1 MAWVY
6 SLMVTTDI
14 TATQLT
20 LLYIMFAQLDFIE
33 LVVQP
38 RLRGWA
44 IRQVATELLLGRH
57 NTTEVF

>member
-20 LLYIMFAQLDFIE
+20 LLYLTYAQLDFIE

-38 RLRGWA
+38 RLRAWVTVGP
-44 IRQVATELLLGRH
+44 
-57 NTTEVF
+57 

>member
-20 LLYIMFAQLDFIE
+20 LLYIMYAQLDFIE

-38 RLRGWA
+38 RLRAWVTVGP
-44 IRQVATELLLGRH
+44 
-57 NTTEVF
+57 